1 MKDASIYTQK
11 SLWLTESKEKGNTKR
26 AWQFNEDL
34 FLCREKGWAK
44 AQWWD
49 AGITAVYIITL
60 LGINSD
66 TPPPAPQVLPTLVP
80 MHSMNI
86 INTGERKG
94 RKSTGTKKILLSKQ
108 ILNDK
113 EETQEKTVE
122 YNSLSL
128 CTVFMYRL
136 NRQKGSYVYEEPIL
150 SPGLISWLL
159 LNHFFYHGFNSC
171 CIHHALQA
179 RLSRGR
185 EKSWDNSTV
194 LAIEWPYTLLWVISV
209 IIHATSL
216 LALFS
221 NQD

>member
-34 FLCREKGWAK
+34 FLCREKGGAK

-66 TPPPAPQVLPTLVP
+66 TSPPPPPVLPTLVP

-86 INTGERKG
+86 INTGERKR
-94 RKSTGTKKILLSKQ
+94 RKSKGTNKILSSKQ
-108 ILNDK
+108 ILNEGRK
-113 EETQEKTVE
+113 EETQEKIVE

-136 NRQKGSYVYEEPIL
+136 NRQKGSYIYEEPIL
-150 SPGLISWLL
+150 SPGLIPWLL
-159 LNHFFYHGFNSC
+159 LNHFYHAWLGFHSC
-171 CIHHALQA
+171 CIHHPL
-179 RLSRGR
+179 
-185 EKSWDNSTV
+185 
-194 LAIEWPYTLLWVISV
+194 
-209 IIHATSL
+209 
-216 LALFS
+216 
-221 NQD
+221 